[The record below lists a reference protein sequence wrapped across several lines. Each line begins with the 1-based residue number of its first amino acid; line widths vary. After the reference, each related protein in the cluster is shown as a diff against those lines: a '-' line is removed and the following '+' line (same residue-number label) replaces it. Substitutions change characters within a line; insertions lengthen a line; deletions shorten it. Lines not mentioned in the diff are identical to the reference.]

1 MIEDKTDIR
10 SVVDALDELEKLKLL
25 LFDSDQYYL
34 FQHIPKPFLIQEKAQ
49 KDDTKVKTS
58 DQAGDEEQPKD
69 PELQRKET
77 TSNVLKSNK
86 LLSNY
91 ERSKEEKLRKF
102 IDSLENVIA
111 KGRGGELNII
121 DQRLLEI
128 LNIKV
133 DTDHD

>member
-1 MIEDKTDIR
+1 M
-10 SVVDALDELEKLKLL
+10 
-25 LFDSDQYYL
+25 
-34 FQHIPKPFLIQEKAQ
+34 
-49 KDDTKVKTS
+49 
-58 DQAGDEEQPKD
+58 
-69 PELQRKET
+69 
-77 TSNVLKSNK
+77 LKSNK

-133 DTDHD
+133 DVNHD